1 MPVCVRIVSVP
12 SRSKTRRCTW
22 KRTNG
27 GPWKF
32 IDFSTMLD
40 MLDFSL
46 DQAIFRLPNGK
57 LIRQMLG
64 IPMGDALSPGM
75 TIGTCG
81 WMEREWMASLD
92 DATKRNFM
100 ARRYMDD
107 ILLLMRKGGWDS
119 QRFYEDFRR
128 SECYAERAEAGA
140 GLRSCET
147 LSRRR

>member
-1 MPVCVRIVSVP
+1 MRRFKGEEIEAHVLDIEGCYPNMPKEIIRFAMRALVEEARRQGREGVSVP

-75 TIGTCG
+75 TIKH
-81 WMEREWMASLD
+81 D
-92 DATKRNFM
+92 YRN
-100 ARRYMDD
+100 
-107 ILLLMRKGGWDS
+107 MRVD
-119 QRFYEDFRR
+119 
-128 SECYAERAEAGA
+128 GA
-140 GLRSCET
+140 GVDGKPG
-147 LSRRR
+147 